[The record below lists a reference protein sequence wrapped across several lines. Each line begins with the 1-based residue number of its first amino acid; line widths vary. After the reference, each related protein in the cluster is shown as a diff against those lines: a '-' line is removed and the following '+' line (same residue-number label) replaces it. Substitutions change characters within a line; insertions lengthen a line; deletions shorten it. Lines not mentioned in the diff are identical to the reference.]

1 MKVSLFVFLTVFSVF
16 TNRLFATSTQPDS
29 LDYALYDAVFSINDT
44 TESVALANVEK
55 LLKAGANP
63 NIILIISSQVRKIG
77 SYIPIVKAFY
87 RNKYRTYY
95 SHTTSMHAAAAT
107 KSIKMMSLLLKYG
120 GKPDTPDGDDFL
132 PINLALSQDDL
143 KMVNFLLDHGSNIKN
158 LDLKY
163 TTNTTAIKD
172 FVARGANSETIDIN
186 YALGNTV
193 LLQRLFDLGAGPN
206 THPLDFAKV
215 LKTPGLLDFLIKHG
229 FDVNSTGAHPE
240 DSPLIFAVI
249 KYSPVD
255 TLKKIVKLGADI
267 FIHDNYGSRTPLT
280 IAIEYEKIDAVK
292 FLLESGC
299 SANEKDWSKEPAIF
313 KAIETDNDSILK
325 LLIAHDADLEYMSY
339 FGQTPLMK
347 AAQQKKYIA
356 VKTLVDAGANI
367 NASDNYGETALIIAI
382 KEKNLPIIQYLVKH
396 GANTKIIYNS
406 KTLTELAKAENCPPA
421 IISYLEKLK

>member
-1 MKVSLFVFLTVFSVF
+1 MKVSLFIFLTVFSVF
-16 TNRLFATSTQPDS
+16 TNRLFAASAQPDS

-44 TESVALANVEK
+44 TESIALANVEK

-87 RNKYRTYY
+87 RHKYRTYY

-107 KSIKMMSLLLKYG
+107 KNIKMMTMLLNHG
-120 GKPDTPDGDDFL
+120 GKPDTPDGDGFL
-132 PINLALSQDDL
+132 PINLALSQDDI
-143 KMVNFLLDHGSNIKN
+143 KMVNLLLDHGSDINK

-163 TTNTTAIKD
+163 TTNTTTIKE
-172 FVARGANSETIDIN
+172 FVARGSNPETIDIN

-193 LLQRLFDLGAGPN
+193 LLQQLFDLGAGPN
-206 THPLDFAKV
+206 THPLDFEKI

-229 FDVNSTGAHPE
+229 FDVNSSGAHPE
-240 DSPLIFAVI
+240 SSPLIFAAI

-255 TLKKIVKLGADI
+255 TLKKIVRAGANI
-267 FIHDNYGSRTPLT
+267 FVQDSYGSNTPLT
-280 IAIEYEKIDAVK
+280 IAIQYENIGAVK

-299 SANEKDWSKEPAIF
+299 SANEKDWTGEPAIF

-325 LLIAHDADLEYMSY
+325 LLIAHDADLEYLSH

-347 AAQQKKYIA
+347 AAQQKKFIA
-356 VKTLVDAGANI
+356 VKTLVEAGANI

-382 KEKNLPIIQYLVKH
+382 KEKDLPIIQYLVEH
-396 GANTKIIYNS
+396 GAETKIVYES
-406 KTLTELAKAENCPPA
+406 KTLPELAKSEECPPA
-421 IISYLEKLK
+421 IISYLERLK